1 MEWELSQYV
10 YAIVLDT
17 YNFSLSQFNIVHQGH
32 IVGQHIPTMPHPY
45 PTRQPHRAC
54 HELEVDSRPVGS
66 EHVFLREEKEGEKK
80 EKRKRDQK
88 NIRDCVQC

>member
-1 MEWELSQYV
+1 M
-10 YAIVLDT
+10 
-17 YNFSLSQFNIVHQGH
+17 
-32 IVGQHIPTMPHPY
+32 GQHIPTMPHPY

-80 EKRKRDQK
+80 EKRRRKEGEKKEKRKRDQK